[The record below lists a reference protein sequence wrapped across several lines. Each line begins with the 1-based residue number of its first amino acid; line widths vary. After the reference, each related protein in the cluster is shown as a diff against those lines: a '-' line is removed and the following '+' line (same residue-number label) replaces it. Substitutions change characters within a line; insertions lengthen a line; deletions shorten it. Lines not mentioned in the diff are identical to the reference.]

1 MNLIYGLLLIAT
13 LCVSAVST
21 ARADD
26 APLIVE
32 TVRQAAVYG
41 EPSRS
46 ERPVARIYFGAVL
59 SVRPAG
65 QKNGCR
71 PGWLRIEGGGYICR
85 SAVKESKRALGP
97 APDDR
102 PDIDSG
108 LERWKVEKGG
118 AVSYAS
124 ELDFQHRRK
133 DVFLFRGTIVNV
145 RRVVER
151 AGSRWLITREGRWVQ
166 GDHARQMTP
175 ETQLGVSLTDGAPNG
190 IGFVI
195 DGDTPVRDAPEPDAT
210 VLRSLTKFSVLRD
223 FSVQKEWLKLA
234 DGGFVADRQV
244 ARFRVHQPAEAPLAA
259 ERWISVDL
267 EEQVL
272 AAWEGN
278 RPVRVVPCSTG
289 SEGNTGTGSY
299 RIRWKRRLQT
309 MELYND
315 HLRVEDVQW
324 VMYYIPNRG
333 FAIHSAW
340 HNDFGYP
347 VSHGCVN
354 LPGDDARWLYEWSA
368 PAVADFHSETFD
380 TPFEKG
386 SRVIVF

>member
-133 DVFLFRGTIVNV
+133 DVFLFRGTERRLYGDAENPARWRRTPPLPSRPSSAPDRCRCPAG
-145 RRVVER
+145 RRVQARGPVCSP
-151 AGSRWLITREGRWVQ
+151 SRRTGRCSRLPQ
-166 GDHARQMTP
+166 SAASRGDNRSSVPRGARSARRRNKSGQP
-175 ETQLGVSLTDGAPNG
+175 ASPSGKALRKRQPGAPSPQSAAHHPPG
-190 IGFVI
+190 RL
-195 DGDTPVRDAPEPDAT
+195 TQRRHT
-210 VLRSLTKFSVLRD
+210 TLR
-223 FSVQKEWLKLA
+223 
-234 DGGFVADRQV
+234 
-244 ARFRVHQPAEAPLAA
+244 
-259 ERWISVDL
+259 
-267 EEQVL
+267 
-272 AAWEGN
+272 
-278 RPVRVVPCSTG
+278 
-289 SEGNTGTGSY
+289 
-299 RIRWKRRLQT
+299 
-309 MELYND
+309 
-315 HLRVEDVQW
+315 
-324 VMYYIPNRG
+324 
-333 FAIHSAW
+333 
-340 HNDFGYP
+340 
-347 VSHGCVN
+347 
-354 LPGDDARWLYEWSA
+354 
-368 PAVADFHSETFD
+368 
-380 TPFEKG
+380 
-386 SRVIVF
+386 